1 MQSYK
6 KNGKMLRRALAFV
19 FWGVLAACPAA
30 AQRVGVVMSGGG
42 AKGLYHIGVLEA
54 LEVNGIPVDCT
65 AGTSMG
71 SIIAAMYASGYSPA
85 EMRAI
90 VESGVVREWVSGHI
104 DPNCMP
110 YYRQTGRVPSFF
122 RLRLDFRHTKP
133 GKRFVLPSN
142 LLSSTPVDMA
152 LMELFAPATAAA
164 GGRFD
169 DLMVPFL
176 CVASDMNAR
185 RGVVLR
191 DGDLAEAVRS
201 SMSIPLVFK
210 PMKVDSMLLYDG
222 GIYDNFPWKPL
233 DAEFAPDLIVGSVC
247 TEGNTAPSENNNL
260 MDQAFVLA
268 MHDTDYDLPAD
279 RGVMLRRAVAVG
291 MLDFD
296 DPAAIMNMGYAD
308 AMEQMPRLL
317 AAVTE
322 RRDSAWFAERRAAFR
337 AKCPPLIFDDYAFEG
352 LSRTQRAYVRDFVEA
367 DRRARGVQRQ
377 MGYDEL
383 KENLFGVLAG
393 GDFTMDFPRARYD
406 TVSGR
411 YSFAARLATRPN
423 FKVMVGGNV
432 SSTAYNQAYLGVSY
446 STIGRVAH
454 SWGGDLYLGP
464 LYTWGAFGGRSD
476 FYMGRYPL
484 FLDYSFNFA
493 VKNLRHGTFGRVS
506 DVDNILEVKS
516 SELFASVAG
525 GLPLT
530 RRSMLSLR
538 LNAGH
543 INYHYDSDEQFAY
556 ETDHSRFS
564 YAGAKLEVARNTL
577 DKPLYPR
584 KGSHVAASVV
594 FLGGRD
600 KYQPY
605 DRSRWTS
612 LHTRGWFGARLRWD
626 KYFDIPGCRWFS
638 LGLNFDA
645 VLTDQPRF
653 STPQATLMALPA
665 YEPTAQSRMIFMP
678 DFSARRFVAGGVMPT
693 FDLLPDFF
701 FRTGFYVMHRDKRD
715 FVWREAARNVSGAD
729 TRTHYAVEASF
740 VYHTSIGPVSLAL
753 TKYELKNWNN
763 MYLTFNFGYA
773 IFAPRGTFY

>member
-1 MQSYK
+1 
-6 KNGKMLRRALAFV
+6 
-19 FWGVLAACPAA
+19 
-30 AQRVGVVMSGGG
+30 
-42 AKGLYHIGVLEA
+42 
-54 LEVNGIPVDCT
+54 
-65 AGTSMG
+65 
-71 SIIAAMYASGYSPA
+71 
-85 EMRAI
+85 
-90 VESGVVREWVSGHI
+90 
-104 DPNCMP
+104 
-110 YYRQTGRVPSFF
+110 
-122 RLRLDFRHTKP
+122 
-133 GKRFVLPSN
+133 
-142 LLSSTPVDMA
+142 
-152 LMELFAPATAAA
+152 
-164 GGRFD
+164 
-169 DLMVPFL
+169 
-176 CVASDMNAR
+176 
-185 RGVVLR
+185 
-191 DGDLAEAVRS
+191 
-201 SMSIPLVFK
+201 
-210 PMKVDSMLLYDG
+210 
-222 GIYDNFPWKPL
+222 
-233 DAEFAPDLIVGSVC
+233 
-247 TEGNTAPSENNNL
+247 
-260 MDQAFVLA
+260 
-268 MHDTDYDLPAD
+268 
-279 RGVMLRRAVAVG
+279 
-291 MLDFD
+291 
-296 DPAAIMNMGYAD
+296 
-308 AMEQMPRLL
+308 
-317 AAVTE
+317 
-322 RRDSAWFAERRAAFR
+322 
-337 AKCPPLIFDDYAFEG
+337 
-352 LSRTQRAYVRDFVEA
+352 
-367 DRRARGVQRQ
+367 
-377 MGYDEL
+377 
-383 KENLFGVLAG
+383 
-393 GDFTMDFPRARYD
+393 MDFPRARYD

-543 INYHYDSDEQFAY
+543 INYRYDSDEQFAY

-600 KYQPY
+600 KYRPY

-753 TKYELKNWNN
+753 TKYELKNWHN

>member
-54 LEVNGIPVDCT
+54 LEENGIPVDCT

-279 RGVMLRRAVAVG
+279 RGVMIRRAVAVG

-476 FYMGRYPL
+476 FYMGRRSSDLVAIRSSSTTRSTSPSRTSATAPSAV
-484 FLDYSFNFA
+484 FRMWTTSWRSRAASSSPRWPGDYLSRA
-493 VKNLRHGTFGRVS
+493 AACSRCASMPATS
-506 DVDNILEVKS
+506 TTTTIPTS
-516 SELFASVAG
+516 SS
-525 GLPLT
+525 PT
-530 RRSMLSLR
+530 RRTTRASPMRARSSKWR
-538 LNAGH
+538 ATRSTNPSIRARVRTWRPR
-543 INYHYDSDEQFAY
+543 S
-556 ETDHSRFS
+556 SFS
-564 YAGAKLEVARNTL
+564 AGATSTGPTTAAAGRRCTRAAGSAR
-577 DKPLYPR
+577 
-584 KGSHVAASVV
+584 GC
-594 FLGGRD
+594 GGTSISTCPARGG
-600 KYQPY
+600 
-605 DRSRWTS
+605 SRWVSTS
-612 LHTRGWFGARLRWD
+612 
-626 KYFDIPGCRWFS
+626 
-638 LGLNFDA
+638 
-645 VLTDQPRF
+645 
-653 STPQATLMALPA
+653 
-665 YEPTAQSRMIFMP
+665 TA
-678 DFSARRFVAGGVMPT
+678 
-693 FDLLPDFF
+693 
-701 FRTGFYVMHRDKRD
+701 
-715 FVWREAARNVSGAD
+715 
-729 TRTHYAVEASF
+729 
-740 VYHTSIGPVSLAL
+740 
-753 TKYELKNWNN
+753 
-763 MYLTFNFGYA
+763 
-773 IFAPRGTFY
+773 